1 MGKHTQQR
9 PIAKSVIAIAVM
21 ITGSFSF
28 YAGIVIDEKIN
39 SNNVKDIVSTTNSSS
54 PSSAMGANPFAL
66 AFNQVSVKSTQIVP
80 QGANSFTVPKLST
93 HFIPDAQSDVTENS
107 ERMTQD
113 MIAQME
119 LPADFVPNNTEGSA
133 DGAPFPRI
141 SLKEFSSGSKAITL
155 LGNNLAAVA
164 HWYGMSSE
172 NLRDL
177 FLSDNT
183 VFLDRK
189 GRLLN
194 IDGGVA
200 KNMQSSEEA
209 RSLIQ
214 VATTAG
220 SAASSNTMLFPLD

>member
-1 MGKHTQQR
+1 MAKHTQQG
-9 PIAKSVIAIAVM
+9 PIAKSVITIAVM
-21 ITGSFSF
+21 ITGGFSL

-39 SNNVKDIVSTTNSSS
+39 LNNIKDIVSTTNSSS
-54 PSSAMGANPFAL
+54 SSSSALGANPFAL
-66 AFNQVSVKSTQIVP
+66 ALNEVSTQIVP
-80 QGANSFTVPKLST
+80 QGVSSFNVPKLST
-93 HFIPDAQSDVTENS
+93 HFVPDARSDTTENS
-107 ERMTQD
+107 EPMSQD
-113 MIAQME
+113 MMAQME
-119 LPADFVPNNTEGSA
+119 LPADFDPNNTEGST
-133 DGAPFPRI
+133 DDAPFSRI

-164 HWYGMSSE
+164 QWYGMSSE

-194 IDGGVA
+194 IDGGVT
-200 KNMQSSEEA
+200 KNMQPSEEA

-220 SAASSNTMLFPLD
+220 LDF